1 MPELVAAAVGI
12 DVDIGTA
19 AHVLLFG
26 EARDVVGGGAHPAVV
41 HRDRGGV
48 AGEGDRQ
55 PARGLEAAESG
66 LDHRLDR
73 KSTRLNS
80 SHVANS
86 YAVFCLQK
94 KERISGLRRETRQK
108 LAVIRPPSLG
118 HAAQV
123 SGITPVDVSRSEEHT
138 SELQSPC
145 NLV

>member
-19 AHVLLFG
+19 AHVLLLG

-55 PARGLEAAESG
+55 PSRGLEAAESG
-66 LDHRLDR
+66 LDHRLVPGVETDQQGVGDRLDADR

-86 YAVFCLQK
+86 YAVFCLK
-94 KERISGLRRETRQK
+94 KRTGEKGSQ
-108 LAVIRPPSLG
+108 
-118 HAAQV
+118 
-123 SGITPVDVSRSEEHT
+123 
-138 SELQSPC
+138 
-145 NLV
+145 